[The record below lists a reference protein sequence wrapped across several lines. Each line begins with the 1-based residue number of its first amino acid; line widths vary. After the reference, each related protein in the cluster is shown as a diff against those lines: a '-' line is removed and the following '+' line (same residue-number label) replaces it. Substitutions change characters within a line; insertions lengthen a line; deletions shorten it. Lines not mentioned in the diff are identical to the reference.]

1 MKFKKEQKIAMLEE
15 KMVILVI
22 GAARWG
28 VRVVL
33 RRSGNCRKNNNNSGN
48 SGNNNNK
55 GNRTPGNNNNNAN
68 RTPGNNNANRNRN
81 LGNNNANRNR
91 NLGNNN
97 ANRNRNL
104 GNNNGISKDLTKRS
118 QRKIL
123 GSFDVNRRVASNVVY

>member
-97 ANRNRNL
+97 
-104 GNNNGISKDLTKRS
+104 GISKDLTKRS

>member
-1 MKFKKEQKIAMLEE
+1 
-15 KMVILVI
+15 MVILVI

-81 LGNNNANRNR
+81 LGNNN
-91 NLGNNN
+91 
-97 ANRNRNL
+97 
-104 GNNNGISKDLTKRS
+104 GISKDLTKRS